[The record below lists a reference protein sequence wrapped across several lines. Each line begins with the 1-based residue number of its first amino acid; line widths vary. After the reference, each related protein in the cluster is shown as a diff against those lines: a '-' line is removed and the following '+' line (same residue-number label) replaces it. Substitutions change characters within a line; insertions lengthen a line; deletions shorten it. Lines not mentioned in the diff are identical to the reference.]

1 MTAKQSLFR
10 LLACESDAAARSIR
24 TDTARP
30 SKARQDP
37 ARKMAGG
44 KRKRETINARRF
56 EAATWCSL
64 GSSRQI
70 DHRAKLGIT
79 FDVSPASFVPRH
91 PHFCVW
97 AREAGPSICRRLV
110 PSMPPPAS
118 PLPRQPHRP
127 RPTPTHHYQNH
138 HRARHPPPPKCAGAP
153 LDPACARARGRAA
166 LARLPHGRGV
176 QARAEADAQDERD
189 REGRARLRHRR
200 FRSMLTRMPPGP
212 LYVLYVRPRVRTF
225 CEPC

>member
-1 MTAKQSLFR
+1 MPADLR
-10 LLACESDAAARSIR
+10 LLVVLTRELAPD
-24 TDTARP
+24 RP
-30 SKARQDP
+30 SSQIWSFK
-37 ARKMAGG
+37 
-44 KRKRETINARRF
+44 KRLRTSP
-56 EAATWCSL
+56 CSL
-64 GSSRQI
+64 C
-70 DHRAKLGIT
+70 LVIT
-79 FDVSPASFVPRH
+79 TSVA
-91 PHFCVW
+91 W
-97 AREAGPSICRRLV
+97 EAGPSMQAVV

-212 LYVLYVRPRVRTF
+212 LYVLYVRPRVRAF

>member
-1 MTAKQSLFR
+1 MPADLR
-10 LLACESDAAARSIR
+10 LLVVLTRELAPD
-24 TDTARP
+24 RP
-30 SKARQDP
+30 SSQIWAF
-37 ARKMAGG
+37 
-44 KRKRETINARRF
+44 TSTFRRPS
-56 EAATWCSL
+56 CL
-64 GSSRQI
+64 V
-70 DHRAKLGIT
+70 IT
-79 FDVSPASFVPRH
+79 TSV
-91 PHFCVW
+91 

-127 RPTPTHHYQNH
+127 PPTSTHHYQSH

-153 LDPACARARGRAA
+153 LDAACARARGRAA

-212 LYVLYVRPRVRTF
+212 LYVLYVRPRVPAS
-225 CEPC
+225 CVPC